1 VGGVTRHPGGTVV
14 KSEAVRLRTGGWR
27 TEGRPAADFDK
38 CVNCLL
44 CWLYCPDAAVR
55 LEGSTFVGFDYEVC
69 KGCQICV
76 EMCPTGAL
84 AMVPEEEADAA

>member
-14 KSEAVRLRTGGWR
+14 KREAVRLRTGGWR
-27 TEGRPAADFDK
+27 TEGRPAAALEK

-55 LEGSTFVGFDYEVC
+55 L
-69 KGCQICV
+69 
-76 EMCPTGAL
+76 
-84 AMVPEEEADAA
+84 